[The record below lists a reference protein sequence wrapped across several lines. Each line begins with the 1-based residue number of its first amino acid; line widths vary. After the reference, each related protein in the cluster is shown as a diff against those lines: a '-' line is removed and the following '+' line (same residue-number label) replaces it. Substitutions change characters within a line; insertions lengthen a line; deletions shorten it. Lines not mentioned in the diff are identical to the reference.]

1 MGNFIQKFTGFLA
14 FLLVLSVNSGNAQT
28 NVSGV
33 ISTNTNWTKA
43 GSPYNVTG
51 NLLVNSGVK
60 LTIEDGVNIKV
71 NGGFYIKIEGIL
83 DAVGLTTSKIIF
95 ESSSATPSKSNW
107 IGIQIRP
114 TGGSVINPD
123 LTFVS
128 GTRIKNVIVKNANKG
143 IYVYSTGLFISNSEF
158 IDNEYGVEIRSTDN
172 VLIDNCLFT
181 SNNYGVYTDY
191 ESSSGDGTSGIQN
204 TFIQNSKFNY
214 NSIGNYFF
222 LNQREFKNLN
232 VNDNIYKNNQTGVV
246 FSGGGYGCRVHS
258 VLIKKNTFIDNTI
271 NGLEV
276 GQIYGEGSSGS
287 LPAFPLIVEKNVFVN
302 DGVLWS
308 YGGGISGVAS
318 KFVNNIIINK
328 GDIGLLIKG
337 QTSKSDL
344 FNKNFI
350 FSNLNGIIVQ
360 GLYGDSYLPSNKTFA
375 YNSFF
380 ANSSNPVIKIKG
392 SGMVIKNNNF
402 KSYNSQLL
410 LQVDGVDNI
419 NSNDNYWDKTDRTLI
434 AASIFDKNDN
444 FELGEASI
452 TTILSSKEITAPIYP
467 TNNVTKSITAGQV
480 VLTWKANT
488 ESDIAG
494 YKIYYGGYTGYSYTN
509 VIDAGN
515 VLTYTLP
522 AGVSIDENI
531 SVTAYDASKT
541 GTDDQLNGN
550 ESWYSPANKAPAIA
564 VISTII
570 PTERQV
576 QLNWGV
582 VTNANKYNIYKSTDS
597 STFTL
602 LTSVTGTTYTDA
614 SLNTLQQRYYYKV
627 AAFDSLDLSYDNYG
641 LEGPHSAIKGAKPT
655 NKPTIS
661 SVESFTDLVKLNFT
675 YNSNLAGITNVKV
688 YRSSPTQAR
697 ALIAT
702 LAASAATFTN
712 TVTNDI
718 PYSYDVT
725 ITNATDESDKSEVI
739 IASGFSVPISVSPIA
754 DQLDIKTTQIYKWS
768 KNTTAT
774 RYLIQ
779 FDTVNTFNSAALI
792 EKTITDTSS
801 VIQDLIQN
809 QYYLWRI
816 KSGDANGFSNWSSV
830 NRFQSYVK
838 DATID
843 NVIAANKNDTLK
855 FTIPSIKN
863 ISKIYILRDTV
874 DNPVKIIDSIS
885 SVTSLVNT
893 YNDTIQLKLNQK
905 YFYSIQLFNS
915 QGVKSAYA
923 TSKNATPYNTKPK
936 TASLENK
943 VFDNVGEYNF
953 VRSTYSSLGSKDLDG
968 KIVNY
973 NWYVNDSLVN
983 STDSILIY
991 YYNQGTN
998 DLKLVITDNDG
1009 AKDSTT
1015 AKVTLNAFLK
1025 TFKGGLLGGVTAL
1038 NPNKI
1043 YTADS
1048 TFDPVNGA
1056 SILMLDRLGN
1066 TIYPLVVS
1074 SKIFTTPSVSSD
1086 SSVFITSGSSLNG
1099 FSKTGAPLWSTIPLG
1114 GNSFVTPT
1122 IDSLLTRIYLGV
1134 SNKNFFAIDYNTG
1147 KVAWNILSDAPINT
1161 SAVIT
1166 GDRKLVFISQL
1177 GTLYGYDIRTNIA
1190 HTASKWKY
1198 SIGEIVSKSPAVDGG
1213 NNLYIGTDAGNL
1225 VKLTLKEDSSV
1236 TKVWSIK
1243 LKGAIQTSAV
1253 IDGDGFVYIGDEVGD
1268 FYKINPNDGSIIW
1281 TYSSGAAIRS
1291 TPAIS
1296 DFGSIYFANMN
1307 GLVTAID
1314 SNKSIKWKYKD
1325 SSPISANLLYINNMI
1340 YAGTESGKFFAIFD
1354 NPTSKTVNT
1363 TLSVAGTETISKVS
1377 NIKSFSTTE
1386 ISVPKVPIWGTFQGN
1401 YRRTGSRNFDCPDK
1415 PIIKIPSCAQNAD
1428 SIRVSTDN
1436 MKQRY
1441 WLLNEVKLET
1451 IDTVLFIKP
1460 SDKIKLIAYN
1470 SNGCNVSSVETAAI
1484 PNSDVPKPIIVT
1496 NTGTDKFCQTDS
1508 IIMSSKLNAK
1518 SYQWNYAGFPIS
1530 NAKSKTLVTNLSGAY
1545 SVTLV
1550 NDYGCKSTSD
1560 ISLIM
1565 AIQKPSAPS
1574 ISRDTSGSL
1583 ISSSVTG
1590 NQWYKEGIAVTGAT
1604 SRLYKPGSPGIFNV
1618 SSNNQGCMST
1628 LSTPYYFIVTNVINL
1643 GSNEFIKLAPNPVKN
1658 QMNIDF
1664 VVKGYQGLNI
1674 DFYEI
1679 STGLLKYSN
1688 KGVFAGSQLYLGQLS
1703 PGTYVVSVRS
1713 EDGKVAHKLKVIK
1726 L

>member
-1 MGNFIQKFTGFLA
+1 M
-14 FLLVLSVNSGNAQT
+14 
-28 NVSGV
+28 
-33 ISTNTNWTKA
+33 
-43 GSPYNVTG
+43 
-51 NLLVNSGVK
+51 
-60 LTIEDGVNIKV
+60 
-71 NGGFYIKIEGIL
+71 
-83 DAVGLTTSKIIF
+83 
-95 ESSSATPSKSNW
+95 
-107 IGIQIRP
+107 
-114 TGGSVINPD
+114 
-123 LTFVS
+123 
-128 GTRIKNVIVKNANKG
+128 
-143 IYVYSTGLFISNSEF
+143 
-158 IDNEYGVEIRSTDN
+158 
-172 VLIDNCLFT
+172 
-181 SNNYGVYTDY
+181 
-191 ESSSGDGTSGIQN
+191 
-204 TFIQNSKFNY
+204 
-214 NSIGNYFF
+214 
-222 LNQREFKNLN
+222 
-232 VNDNIYKNNQTGVV
+232 
-246 FSGGGYGCRVHS
+246 
-258 VLIKKNTFIDNTI
+258 
-271 NGLEV
+271 
-276 GQIYGEGSSGS
+276 
-287 LPAFPLIVEKNVFVN
+287 
-302 DGVLWS
+302 
-308 YGGGISGVAS
+308 
-318 KFVNNIIINK
+318 
-328 GDIGLLIKG
+328 
-337 QTSKSDL
+337 
-344 FNKNFI
+344 
-350 FSNLNGIIVQ
+350 
-360 GLYGDSYLPSNKTFA
+360 
-375 YNSFF
+375 
-380 ANSSNPVIKIKG
+380 
-392 SGMVIKNNNF
+392 
-402 KSYNSQLL
+402 
-410 LQVDGVDNI
+410 
-419 NSNDNYWDKTDRTLI
+419 
-434 AASIFDKNDN
+434 
-444 FELGEASI
+444 
-452 TTILSSKEITAPIYP
+452 
-467 TNNVTKSITAGQV
+467 
-480 VLTWKANT
+480 
-488 ESDIAG
+488 
-494 YKIYYGGYTGYSYTN
+494 
-509 VIDAGN
+509 
-515 VLTYTLP
+515 
-522 AGVSIDENI
+522 
-531 SVTAYDASKT
+531 
-541 GTDDQLNGN
+541 
-550 ESWYSPANKAPAIA
+550 
-564 VISTII
+564 
-570 PTERQV
+570 
-576 QLNWGV
+576 
-582 VTNANKYNIYKSTDS
+582 
-597 STFTL
+597 
-602 LTSVTGTTYTDA
+602 
-614 SLNTLQQRYYYKV
+614 
-627 AAFDSLDLSYDNYG
+627 
-641 LEGPHSAIKGAKPT
+641 
-655 NKPTIS
+655 
-661 SVESFTDLVKLNFT
+661 
-675 YNSNLAGITNVKV
+675 
-688 YRSSPTQAR
+688 
-697 ALIAT
+697 
-702 LAASAATFTN
+702 
-712 TVTNDI
+712 
-718 PYSYDVT
+718 
-725 ITNATDESDKSEVI
+725 
-739 IASGFSVPISVSPIA
+739 
-754 DQLDIKTTQIYKWS
+754 
-768 KNTTAT
+768 
-774 RYLIQ
+774 
-779 FDTVNTFNSAALI
+779 
-792 EKTITDTSS
+792 
-801 VIQDLIQN
+801 
-809 QYYLWRI
+809 
-816 KSGDANGFSNWSSV
+816 
-830 NRFQSYVK
+830 
-838 DATID
+838 
-843 NVIAANKNDTLK
+843 
-855 FTIPSIKN
+855 
-863 ISKIYILRDTV
+863 
-874 DNPVKIIDSIS
+874 
-885 SVTSLVNT
+885 
-893 YNDTIQLKLNQK
+893 
-905 YFYSIQLFNS
+905 
-915 QGVKSAYA
+915 
-923 TSKNATPYNTKPK
+923 
-936 TASLENK
+936 ENK

-1025 TFKGGLLGGVTAL
+1025 TLKGGLLGGVTAL

-1056 SILMLDRLGN
+1056 TILMLDRLGN

-1177 GTLYGYDIRTNIA
+1177 GTLYGFDIRTNIA
-1190 HTASKWKY
+1190 HTSSKWKY
-1198 SIGEIVSKSPAVDGG
+1198 SIGEIVSKSPAVDRG

-1253 IDGDGFVYIGDEVGD
+1253 IDGDGFVYIGDEAGD

-1296 DFGSIYFANMN
+1296 DFGSIYFANMS
-1307 GLVTAID
+1307 GLITAID

-1340 YAGTESGKFFAIFD
+1340 YIGTESGKFFAIFD
-1354 NPTSKTVNT
+1354 NPTTKTVNT
-1363 TLSVAGTETISKVS
+1363 TLSVAGTETISKSS
-1377 NIKSFSTTE
+1377 NIKSFLTTE
-1386 ISVPKVPIWGTFQGN
+1386 VVVPKIPIWGTFQGN

-1470 SNGCNVSSVETAAI
+1470 LNGCNVSSVETAAI

-1508 IIMSSKLNAK
+1508 IIMSSKLNAN

-1565 AIQKPSAPS
+1565 AIQKPSAPI
-1574 ISRDTSGSL
+1574 ISRDTSGGL

-1590 NQWYKEGIAVTGAT
+1590 NQWYKEGLAITGAT
-1604 SRLYKPGSPGIFNV
+1604 SRLYKPSSPGIFNV

-1628 LSTPYYFIVTNVINL
+1628 MSTPYYFIVTNLINL
-1643 GSNEFIKLAPNPVKN
+1643 SGNEFIKLAPNPVQN

-1664 VVKGYQGLNI
+1664 VIKGYQRLNI
-1674 DFYEI
+1674 DFYEL

-1688 KGVFAGSQLYLGQLS
+1688 KGIFAGSQLYLGQLS

>member
-1 MGNFIQKFTGFLA
+1 MGKLIQKFTFFLS
-14 FLLVLSVNSGNAQT
+14 FLLALASIDSHAQT

-33 ISTNTNWTKA
+33 ISTNTTWTKA
-43 GSPYNVTG
+43 GSPYIITN
-51 NLLVNSGVK
+51 NLLVNSGVT
-60 LTIEDGVNIKV
+60 LTINDGVNIKV
-71 NGGFYIKIEGIL
+71 NGSFYIKIEGTL
-83 DAVGLTTSKIIF
+83 DAVGLSNSKIIF
-95 ESSSATPSKSNW
+95 ETNLATPSKNNW
-107 IGIQIRP
+107 SGIQIRP
-114 TGGSVINPD
+114 TGGSVINND
-123 LTFVS
+123 LTYSS
-128 GTRIKNVIVKNANKG
+128 GTRIKHVVIKNANKG
-143 IYVYSTGLFISNSEF
+143 IYIYNTGVY
-158 IDNEYGVEIRSTDN
+158 IDNTEFNNNNNGIEFRSSNN
-172 VLIDNCLFT
+172 VLIDNCTFVN
-181 SNNYGVYTDY
+181 NNYGTYTEY
-191 ESSSGDGTSGIQN
+191 ESNDSDPTSSIQN
-204 TFIQNSKFNY
+204 TFIQNSTFN
-214 NSIGNYFF
+214 NNTIGNYFF
-222 LNQREFKNLN
+222 LNQRDFKNLN
-232 VNDNIYKNNQTGVV
+232 VSNNVYRQNQTGII
-246 FSGGGYGCRVHS
+246 FSGGGYGCRVFS
-258 VLIKKNTFIDNTI
+258 VSIRNNYLIDNTN

-276 GQIYGEGSSGS
+276 GQIYGEGSGGS
-287 LPAFPLIVEKNVFVN
+287 LPAYPLIVEKNCFIRN
-302 DGVLWS
+302 SVLWS
-308 YGGGISGVAS
+308 YGGGISGVAI
-318 KFVNNIIINK
+318 KFVNNIISNPN
-328 GDIGLLIKG
+328 GSGLNIKG
-337 QTSKSDL
+337 ETSKSDL
-344 FNKNFI
+344 FNNNYI
-350 FSNLNGIIVQ
+350 YSNVNAITIQ
-360 GLYGDSYLPSNKTFA
+360 GLFGNSYLPSNKTFSINTIVGNTT
-375 YNSFF
+375 NSL
-380 ANSSNPVIKIKG
+380 IKTKG
-392 SGMVIKNNNF
+392 SGMVYNNNNF
-402 KSYNSQLL
+402 ITHQNQTILQIDDANS
-410 LQVDGVDNI
+410 VNAV
-419 NSNDNYWDKTDRTLI
+419 DNYWGTTLASKVNEMIYDK
-434 AASIFDKNDN
+434 SEN
-444 FELGEASI
+444 FELGTANVA
-452 TTILSSKEITAPIYP
+452 TFLNAKNLTAPITAPK
-467 TNNVTKSITAGQV
+467 NVIKVIESGRV
-480 VLTWKANT
+480 KLTWSSNT
-488 ESDIAG
+488 ETDIAG
-494 YKIYYGGYTGYSYTN
+494 YKIYYGGFTGYSYTTT
-509 VIDAGN
+509 IDAGN
-515 VLTYTLP
+515 ILTYTLP
-522 AGVSIDENI
+522 EGLGIDEDI
-531 SVTAYDASKT
+531 AVTAYDANKD
-541 GTDDQLNGN
+541 GTDDKFDGN
-550 ESWYSPANKAPAIA
+550 ESWYSPANKQPLKP
-564 VISTII
+564 II
-570 PTERQV
+570 TLVTPSERQV
-576 QLNWGV
+576 QLKWDA

-602 LTSVTGTTYTDA
+602 LNSTIGTTYTDA
-614 SLNTLQQRYYYKV
+614 SLNTLQQKYYYKV
-627 AAFDSLDLSYDNYG
+627 TAFDSLDLSYNNYG
-641 LEGPHSAIKGAKPT
+641 SEGLASDIKGAKPT
-655 NKPTIS
+655 NKPSITS
-661 SVESFTDLVKLNFT
+661 AQSFTGSIQINFT
-675 YNSNLAGITNVKV
+675 YNTNLTGITNVKV

-702 LAASAATFTN
+702 LAASATTYTN

-725 ITNATDESDKSEVI
+725 ITNTTDESDKSDVVV
-739 IASGFSVPISVSPIA
+739 ASGFSVPVSVSPIA

-768 KNTTAT
+768 KNTTAN

-809 QYYLWRI
+809 QYYFWRI

-838 DATID
+838 EAIID

-855 FTIPSIKN
+855 FIIPSIKN

-874 DNPVKIIDSIS
+874 DNPVKIIDSITSVS
-885 SVTSLVNT
+885 SVINT
-893 YNDTIQLKLNQK
+893 YIDTLQLILNQK
-905 YFYSIQLFNS
+905 YFYTIQLINS
-915 QGVKSAYA
+915 QGIKSAYA
-923 TSKNATPYNTKPK
+923 TSKNATPFNTKPK

-1190 HTASKWKY
+1190 HTSSKWKY

-1253 IDGDGFVYIGDEVGD
+1253 IDGDGFVYIGDEAGD
-1268 FYKINPNDGSIIW
+1268 FYKINPSDGSIIW

-1296 DFGSIYFANMN
+1296 DFGSIYFANMS

-1340 YAGTESGKFFAIFD
+1340 YVGTESGKFFAIFD
-1354 NPTSKTVNT
+1354 NPTTKTVNT
-1363 TLSVAGTETISKVS
+1363 TLSVAGTETISKSS

-1386 ISVPKVPIWGTFQGN
+1386 VVVPKVPIWGTFQGN

-1470 SNGCNVSSVETAAI
+1470 LNGCNVSSVETAAI

-1496 NTGTDKFCQTDS
+1496 NTGTDKFCQSDS
-1508 IIMSSKLNAK
+1508 IIMSSKINAN

-1565 AIQKPSAPS
+1565 AIPKPSSPT
-1574 ISRDTSGSL
+1574 ISRDTSGGL
-1583 ISSSVTG
+1583 ISSSVSG
-1590 NQWYKEGIAVTGAT
+1590 NQWYKEGLAITGAT
-1604 SRLYKPGSPGIFNV
+1604 SRLYQPSSPGIFNV

-1628 LSTPYYFIVTNVINL
+1628 ISTPYYFIVTNLINL
-1643 GSNEFIKLAPNPVKN
+1643 SNNEFIKLAPNPVKD

-1664 VVKGYQGLNI
+1664 VIKGYQRLNI
-1674 DFYEI
+1674 DFYEL

-1713 EDGKVAHKLKVIK
+1713 EDGKIAHKLKVIK

>member
-1 MGNFIQKFTGFLA
+1 MGNYTRKFTRFLA
-14 FLLVLSVNSGNAQT
+14 FLLVLAASNSHAQT

-33 ISTNTNWTKA
+33 ISTNTTWTKA
-43 GSPYNVTG
+43 GSPYIITN
-51 NLLVNSGVK
+51 NLLVNSGVT
-60 LTIEDGVNIKV
+60 LTIDPGVTVKFNPTFYLKIQGQIIASGTQADSITFTSNNSSPNMGAWSKIWLISTSTNFDGTYNYVSGSIFKYCKISYAQEGIRVDDAQINVSNSSFSFNTIGVSFKKINNSLFFQNNFNNNSDATNTNAGTEDNGVGSFTYVNFISNIFLNNTNNALSFGGYRNNSNNNLIKGNTV
-71 NGGFYIKIEGIL
+71 KNNGGVGLNFQWGDVVTGFSNNIIEKNIVYNNGSDGIIICRDNNIIRKNIILKNNGNGIGISGTYIFNGLTINNNIISLNNRSAIDLSSNNNSDVYNNQILNSGKAGISPVINMPSSYVASTNDTISNNLFYNSKSNDFEIFYGPNVINSNNFLGLKADFFIKIL
-83 DAVGLTTSKIIF
+83 NKAVFTINATGNYWGTTSQSTIDSKIYDNSDDFELGTVLTTSK
-95 ESSSATPSKSNW
+95 
-107 IGIQIRP
+107 
-114 TGGSVINPD
+114 
-123 LTFVS
+123 
-128 GTRIKNVIVKNANKG
+128 
-143 IYVYSTGLFISNSEF
+143 SNS
-158 IDNEYGVEIRSTDN
+158 ILITPPISPVSNITKLLVDGKVVLKWTDN
-172 VLIDNCLFT
+172 
-181 SNNYGVYTDY
+181 
-191 ESSSGDGTSGIQN
+191 
-204 TFIQNSKFNY
+204 
-214 NSIGNYFF
+214 
-222 LNQREFKNLN
+222 
-232 VNDNIYKNNQTGVV
+232 
-246 FSGGGYGCRVHS
+246 
-258 VLIKKNTFIDNTI
+258 
-271 NGLEV
+271 
-276 GQIYGEGSSGS
+276 
-287 LPAFPLIVEKNVFVN
+287 P
-302 DGVLWS
+302 
-308 YGGGISGVAS
+308 
-318 KFVNNIIINK
+318 
-328 GDIGLLIKG
+328 
-337 QTSKSDL
+337 
-344 FNKNFI
+344 
-350 FSNLNGIIVQ
+350 
-360 GLYGDSYLPSNKTFA
+360 
-375 YNSFF
+375 
-380 ANSSNPVIKIKG
+380 
-392 SGMVIKNNNF
+392 
-402 KSYNSQLL
+402 
-410 LQVDGVDNI
+410 
-419 NSNDNYWDKTDRTLI
+419 
-434 AASIFDKNDN
+434 
-444 FELGEASI
+444 
-452 TTILSSKEITAPIYP
+452 
-467 TNNVTKSITAGQV
+467 
-480 VLTWKANT
+480 
-488 ESDIAG
+488 ESDKAG
-494 YKIYYGGYTGYSYTN
+494 YKIHYGGYTGYSYTN

-522 AGVSIDENI
+522 AGVSIDEDI
-531 SVTAYDASKT
+531 AVTAYDASQD
-541 GTDDQLNGN
+541 GTDDQFDGN

-564 VISTII
+564 EISTIT

-576 QLNWGV
+576 QLNWSP

-597 STFTL
+597 ANFTL
-602 LTSVTGTTYTDA
+602 LTSVKGTTYTDA
-614 SLNTLQQRYYYKV
+614 SLNTLQQRYFYKV

-675 YNSNLAGITNVKV
+675 YNSNLTGITNVKV

-702 LAASAATFTN
+702 LAASASTYTN

-725 ITNATDESDKSEVI
+725 ITNSTDESDKSDVI
-739 IASGFSVPISVSPIA
+739 MASGFSVPVSVSPIA
-754 DQLDIKTTQIYKWS
+754 DQLDIKTTQVYKWS
-768 KNTTAT
+768 KNVTAT

-779 FDTVNTFNSAALI
+779 FDSVNTFNSAALI

-809 QYYLWRI
+809 QYYFWRI

-838 DATID
+838 EAIID

-855 FTIPSIKN
+855 FIIPSIKN

-874 DNPVKIIDSIS
+874 DNPVKIIDSIT
-885 SVTSLVNT
+885 SVTSVINT
-893 YNDTIQLKLNQK
+893 YIDTLQLKLNQK
-905 YFYSIQLFNS
+905 YFYTIQLINS
-915 QGVKSAYA
+915 QGIKSAYA
-923 TSKNATPYNTKPK
+923 TSKNATPFNTKPK

-1190 HTASKWKY
+1190 HTSSKWKY

-1253 IDGDGFVYIGDEVGD
+1253 IDGDGFVYIGDEAGD

-1296 DFGSIYFANMN
+1296 DFGSIYFANMS

-1340 YAGTESGKFFAIFD
+1340 YVGTESGKFFAIFD
-1354 NPTSKTVNT
+1354 NPTTKTVNT
-1363 TLSVAGTETISKVS
+1363 TLSVAGTETISKSS

-1386 ISVPKVPIWGTFQGN
+1386 VVVPKIPIWGTFQGN

-1470 SNGCNVSSVETAAI
+1470 LNGCNVSSVETAAI

-1508 IIMSSKLNAK
+1508 IIMSSKLNAN

-1565 AIQKPSAPS
+1565 AIQKPSAPI
-1574 ISRDTSGSL
+1574 ISRDTSGGL

-1590 NQWYKEGIAVTGAT
+1590 NQWYKEGLAITGAT
-1604 SRLYKPGSPGIFNV
+1604 SRLYKPSSPGIFNV

-1628 LSTPYYFIVTNVINL
+1628 MSTPYYFIVTNLINL
-1643 GSNEFIKLAPNPVKN
+1643 SSNEFIKLAPNPVKN
-1658 QMNIDF
+1658 QINIDF
-1664 VVKGYQGLNI
+1664 VIKGYQRLNI
-1674 DFYEI
+1674 DFYEL

-1713 EDGKVAHKLKVIK
+1713 EDGKIAHKLKVIK

>member
-1 MGNFIQKFTGFLA
+1 
-14 FLLVLSVNSGNAQT
+14 
-28 NVSGV
+28 
-33 ISTNTNWTKA
+33 
-43 GSPYNVTG
+43 
-51 NLLVNSGVK
+51 LVNSGVI
-60 LTIEDGVNIKV
+60 LTIDPGVTVKFNPTFYLKIQGQIIASGTQADSITFTSNNSSPNMGAWSKIWLISTSTNFDGTYNYVSGSIFKYCKISYAQEGIRVDDAQINVSNSSFSFNTIGVSFKKINNSLFFQNNFYNNSDATNTNAGTEDNGVGSFTYVNFISNIFFNNTNNALSFGGYRNNSNNNLIKGNTV
-71 NGGFYIKIEGIL
+71 KNNGGVGLNFQWGDVVTGFSNNIIEKNIVYNNGSDGIIICRDNNIIRKNIILKNNGNGIGISGTYIFNGLTINNNIISLNNKSAIDLSSNNNSDVYNNQILNSGKAGISPVINMPSSYVASTNDTISNNLFYNSKSNDFEIFYGPNVINSNNFLGLKADFFIKIL
-83 DAVGLTTSKIIF
+83 NKAVFTINATGNYWGTTSQTTIDSKIYDNSDDFELGTVLTTSK
-95 ESSSATPSKSNW
+95 
-107 IGIQIRP
+107 
-114 TGGSVINPD
+114 
-123 LTFVS
+123 
-128 GTRIKNVIVKNANKG
+128 
-143 IYVYSTGLFISNSEF
+143 SNS
-158 IDNEYGVEIRSTDN
+158 I
-172 VLIDNCLFT
+172 LIT
-181 SNNYGVYTDY
+181 PPISPVSNIT
-191 ESSSGDGTSGIQN
+191 
-204 TFIQNSKFNY
+204 K
-214 NSIGNYFF
+214 
-222 LNQREFKNLN
+222 
-232 VNDNIYKNNQTGVV
+232 
-246 FSGGGYGCRVHS
+246 
-258 VLIKKNTFIDNTI
+258 
-271 NGLEV
+271 
-276 GQIYGEGSSGS
+276 
-287 LPAFPLIVEKNVFVN
+287 
-302 DGVLWS
+302 
-308 YGGGISGVAS
+308 
-318 KFVNNIIINK
+318 
-328 GDIGLLIKG
+328 LL
-337 QTSKSDL
+337 
-344 FNKNFI
+344 
-350 FSNLNGIIVQ
+350 
-360 GLYGDSYLPSNKTFA
+360 
-375 YNSFF
+375 
-380 ANSSNPVIKIKG
+380 
-392 SGMVIKNNNF
+392 
-402 KSYNSQLL
+402 
-410 LQVDGVDNI
+410 VDGN
-419 NSNDNYWDKTDRTLI
+419 
-434 AASIFDKNDN
+434 
-444 FELGEASI
+444 
-452 TTILSSKEITAPIYP
+452 
-467 TNNVTKSITAGQV
+467 V
-480 VLTWKANT
+480 VLTWTDNPEADK
-488 ESDIAG
+488 AG

-515 VLTYTLP
+515 VLSYTLP
-522 AGVSIDENI
+522 AGVSIDEDI
-531 SVTAYDASKT
+531 AVTAYDASKD
-541 GTDDQLNGN
+541 GTDDQFDGN

-576 QLNWGV
+576 QLNWGA

-597 STFTL
+597 ATFTL
-602 LTSVTGTTYTDA
+602 LTSVKGTAYTDA
-614 SLNTLQQRYYYKV
+614 TLNTLQQRYFYKV

-661 SVESFTDLVKLNFT
+661 SVESFTDVIKLNFS
-675 YNSNLAGITNVKV
+675 YNSNLAGITSVKV
-688 YRSSPTQAR
+688 YRSSPTQDR
-697 ALIAT
+697 ALVAT
-702 LAASAATFTN
+702 LAASATTFTN
-712 TVTNDI
+712 TVVNDI

-725 ITNATDESDKSEVI
+725 ITNATDESDKSDVI
-739 IASGFSVPISVSPIA
+739 IASSFSVPVSVSPIA

-768 KNTTAT
+768 KNATAN

-779 FDTVNTFNSAALI
+779 FDTVNSFNSAALI
-792 EKTITDTSS
+792 EKSLTDTST

-809 QYYLWRI
+809 QYYFWRI
-816 KSGDANGFSNWSSV
+816 KTGDANGFSNWSSV

-838 DATID
+838 EATID

-885 SVTSLVNT
+885 NVTSIVYT
-893 YNDTIQLKLNQK
+893 YIDTLQLKLNQK
-905 YFYSIQLFNS
+905 YFYSLQLFNS
-915 QGVKSAYA
+915 QGIKSSYS
-923 TSKNATPYNTKPK
+923 TSKNATPFNTRPK

-943 VFDNVGEYNF
+943 VFNNVGEYNF

-1147 KVAWNILSDAPINT
+1147 KVAWNISSDAPINT

-1177 GTLYGYDIRTNIA
+1177 GTLYGYDIRSNIA

-1198 SIGEIVSKSPAVDGG
+1198 SIGEIVTKSPAVDGG

-1225 VKLTLKEDSSV
+1225 IKLTLKEDSSV

-1325 SSPISANLLYINNMI
+1325 TSPISANLLYINNMI

-1354 NPTSKTVNT
+1354 NPTTKTVNT
-1363 TLSVAGTETISKVS
+1363 TLSVAGTEIISKVS
-1377 NIKSFSTTE
+1377 NIKSFSTSE
-1386 ISVPKVPIWGTFQGN
+1386 IAVPKIPVWGTFQGN

-1415 PIIKIPSCAQNAD
+1415 PVIKIPSCVQNAD

-1565 AIQKPSAPS
+1565 AIQKPSAPI
-1574 ISRDTSGSL
+1574 ISRDTSGGL

-1590 NQWYKEGIAVTGAT
+1590 NQWYKEGLVITGAT
-1604 SRLYKPGSPGIFNV
+1604 SRLYKPSSPGIFNV

-1664 VVKGYQGLNI
+1664 VIKGYQRLNI
-1674 DFYEI
+1674 DFYEL

-1713 EDGKVAHKLKVIK
+1713 EDGKVAHKLKIVK